1 MDKRAFVAVFALLA
15 AACPAPSRHQRCR
28 DLAFTGEQFVAI
40 ALPGSQDLELI
51 VWNCGPTAVTAELCV
66 PGSPGLRAVQAVDL
80 LDGEGRTLRGHGSGF
95 VLRLATSGVAL
106 VGYHPRAPNGLR
118 CEEQRPGPFV
128 GDGVDPPARQ
138 P

>member
-1 MDKRAFVAVFALLA
+1 MDGRAFVAVFALLA

-28 DLAFTGEQFVAI
+28 ELAFTGEQLVAI

-51 VWNCGPTAVTAELCV
+51 VWNCGPTEITAELCV
-66 PGSPGLRAVQAVDL
+66 PAAPGLRAMQAVVL
-80 LDGEGRTLRGHGSGF
+80 ADGEGRTLRGHGPKF
-95 VLRLATSGVAL
+95 VLRLATSGLAL
-106 VGYHPRAPNGLR
+106 VAYHPRGPNGLR
-118 CEEQRPGPFV
+118 CEAPRPGPFV